1 MTVLFGKR
9 ATCGNIFRCNE
20 ENLDQENKTA
30 RSGEKKTQKQVLM
43 KKNCFL
49 SNTCIS
55 RQTLVKIHMNS
66 NQRMNKF

>member
-9 ATCGNIFRCNE
+9 ATCGDIFRCNE
-20 ENLDQENKTA
+20 ENLDQENKIA
-30 RSGEKKTQKQVLM
+30 RRREKTQKQVLM

-55 RQTLVKIHMNS
+55 RQSLVKIHMNS